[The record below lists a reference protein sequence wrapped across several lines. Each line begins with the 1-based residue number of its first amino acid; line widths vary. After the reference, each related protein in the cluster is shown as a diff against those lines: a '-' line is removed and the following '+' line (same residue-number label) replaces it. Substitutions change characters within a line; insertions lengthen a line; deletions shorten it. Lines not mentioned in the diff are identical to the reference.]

1 MHQNEVL
8 LSVSKEQE
16 DQKGNKSISKEKEE
30 KTTTGERAKNE
41 DGKEKYYLYRLKTLF
56 NSG

>member
-1 MHQNEVL
+1 MHRNEVL

-41 DGKEKYYLYRLKTLF
+41 DGKEKYYLYKDPF
-56 NSG
+56 Q